1 MTGVSECS
9 QQRGNLKDNGYKRF
23 IVFASVIIPLF
34 NIFRGAS
41 MKKLLVICLLGF
53 VLVGCDSQPKIDAS
67 NEIALKTSIDKIRDV
82 LPDDK
87 RAKFDESIR
96 VAMFNSIDFNELV
109 KSGVNGDIKE
119 LKQKFYK
126 SLDGKTADQLIAEA
140 EIIEAKKSEN
150 E

>member
-1 MTGVSECS
+1 
-9 QQRGNLKDNGYKRF
+9 
-23 IVFASVIIPLF
+23 
-34 NIFRGAS
+34 
-41 MKKLLVICLLGF
+41 MKKLLAICLLGF
-53 VLVGCDSQPKIDAS
+53 VLAGCDSQPKIDAS

-87 RAKFDESIR
+87 RAKFDESIQ

-109 KSGVNGDIKE
+109 KSGVDSDIKK

-140 EIIEAKKSEN
+140 EKIEAKKSEN